1 MSLLK
6 AYLAV
11 PVGLPIES
19 KATDTKSIGDDGGMN
34 YEELLE

>member
-6 AYLAV
+6 AYIAV

-19 KATDTKSIGDDGGMN
+19 KATDMKSIGNDGGMN